1 MREQSI
7 KMDKL
12 FHGGIMMKIARF
24 VLLILVLVAITA
36 TVVPTAF
43 AQCAGQDGTQGCLIS
58 GCVYGNTSNAR
69 PDGNGVIS
77 SWAPGPWACDYSD
90 GNGCAGPTNPG
101 SSVGDFAAPIRSGG
115 QGNPDFA
122 NGNDQDIDFSNP

>member
-1 MREQSI
+1 
-7 KMDKL
+7 
-12 FHGGIMMKIARF
+12 MMKIARF

-58 GCVYGNTSNAR
+58 GFFYGNTSNSR

-77 SWAPGPWACDYSD
+77 SWSPGPWACDYSD
-90 GNGCAGPTNPG
+90 GSCAGSTNPG
-101 SSVGDFAAPIRSGG
+101 ISVGEFIAPTQSDGHA
-115 QGNPDFA
+115 NPDFA